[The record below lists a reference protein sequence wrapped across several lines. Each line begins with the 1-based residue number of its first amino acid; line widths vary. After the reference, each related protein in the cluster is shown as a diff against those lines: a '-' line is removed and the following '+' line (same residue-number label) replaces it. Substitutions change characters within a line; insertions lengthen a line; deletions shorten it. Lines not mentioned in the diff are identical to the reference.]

1 MYGSQDPI
9 FFSFWETEVDQHS
22 GTFGTIEYIEHDLF
36 WLPPSLIDF
45 GKHRRYYC
53 AINIYI
59 YLSPLRTR

>member
-9 FFSFWETEVDQHS
+9 FFSFQETEADQHS

-45 GKHRRYYC
+45 GSIGDITAR
-53 AINIYI
+53 
-59 YLSPLRTR
+59 